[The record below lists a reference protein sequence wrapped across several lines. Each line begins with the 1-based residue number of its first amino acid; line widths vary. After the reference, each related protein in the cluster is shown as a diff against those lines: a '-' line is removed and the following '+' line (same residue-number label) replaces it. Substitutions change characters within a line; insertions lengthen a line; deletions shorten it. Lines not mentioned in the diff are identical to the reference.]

1 MVIPMLYKNT
11 LIKIKRSFGRYL
23 SLFIMVLVG
32 VGFFAGIQESAPDM
46 SAVADKY
53 YKEHNLLDFKI
64 VSSMG
69 LTEEDVT
76 ALKGLINV
84 SEVIPS
90 YSLNVLAKDKTIRV
104 HALEDKVNTLK
115 LVDGR
120 MPEAENECIADSKS
134 YKPGDKI
141 TITDDVSDKLKLK
154 EYTVVGTA
162 ESVLYLADDYGS
174 TTNGDGK
181 LSSFIFINKNNFII
195 DAYTEIY
202 LIAKGTKDTVTYSSA
217 YDKAAARLKDELI
230 PLKSDRET
238 ARYQEIYDK
247 ADKEISKNQ
256 TKLNE
261 EKAKGEKKLSDAKK
275 ELDTNAKKLE
285 DGKAELTE
293 NKEKLQKST
302 DKQNKEFDTA
312 KAQIKDGWDQ
322 INSALTQ
329 NGIKRAELDSKISE
343 LKAALDGMKLQ
354 LLQLPKDSTE
364 YVKLSE
370 TIKQYTVS
378 YQGLVKLKT
387 SIDTLSAKEAKLN
400 QGIDTFQAEIQKAK
414 QEIEKGKKDIAKN
427 EKKLKDGYDEY
438 NENLEKFNKEITDGQ
453 KKIDDARKDLSEI
466 EKPQWYILDR
476 DAAVGYSSLKSDI
489 NVVTS
494 VAAVFPFFFIL
505 LGMLM
510 TSNSMTRL
518 IAEERGELGTLT
530 SLGYKDH
537 SIVATYLFYILS
549 ATVLGT
555 AAGFYLGCRVIP
567 PLIYSTFQYILPPII
582 IRYNLVTFALI
593 LIVTAVLMIG
603 LTVFTCNKELK
614 QKPAVLMRPVPLPSG
629 QTILLERIRP
639 LWNHLSFTWK
649 VTIRNMFRYKKRA
662 FMTIVGVAG
671 CTALLLV
678 GFGLRD
684 SMRGI
689 AQKQYGNIL
698 RYSNMIILKDEVK
711 TIDGE
716 FKNVLT
722 KENIKEPLLLRQSAF
737 KSSGRNKSL
746 DTYLIVPE
754 NKDVFYKYFNLTS
767 DTDGATL
774 SLEDNGVIVTEKLA
788 EILKAGKGDTITIKD
803 TDNNEYSLTVSSV
816 AKNYTS
822 NYIYL
827 SNELYRKI
835 FNEAPAY
842 NAIAANHDSTDN
854 NTLAK
859 HLIDSGYVMNV
870 IFTSDVLK
878 KVLDSND
885 SLNSIII
892 LIVVVASLLAIIVLY
907 NLTSINISER
917 TREIATLKVLG
928 FTDKEANG
936 YIYREA
942 LILTLISIV
951 IGLILGMILHRFVL
965 GVLEGDEMVLSKKI
979 EVLSFILACGLTMA
993 FSVIMQFVTYVKLK
1007 TIDMIE
1013 SLKSVE

>member
-1 MVIPMLYKNT
+1 MLYKNT
-11 LIKIKRSFGRYL
+11 LIKIKKSFGRYL
-23 SLFIMVLVG
+23 SLFVMVMVG
-32 VGFFAGIQESAPDM
+32 VGFFAGISESAPDM
-46 SAVADKY
+46 SAVADQY
-53 YKEHNLLDFKI
+53 YKDHNLLDFK
-64 VSSMG
+64 VASSMG
-69 LTEEDVT
+69 LTEDDVT
-76 ALKGLINV
+76 ALKKLKNV
-84 SEVIPS
+84 SEVVPS

-115 LVDGR
+115 LVEGR
-120 MPEAENECIADSKS
+120 MPEAEDECIADSKS

-141 TITDDVSDKLKLK
+141 KITDDVSDELKTD

-181 LSSFIFINKNNFII
+181 LSAFIFINKNNFII

-202 LIAKGTKDTVTYSSA
+202 LIAADSKDTAAYSVA
-217 YDKAAARLKDELI
+217 YDTAAAKLKDELI
-230 PLKSDRET
+230 QLKTDRET

-261 EKAKGEKKLSDAKK
+261 EKAKGEKKLSDAKDK
-275 ELDTNAKKLE
+275 LNTNAKKLK

-293 NKEKLQKST
+293 NEEKLQKNT

-312 KAQIKDGWDQ
+312 KAQIKDGWDK
-322 INSALTQ
+322 INTALTQ
-329 NGIKRAELDSKISE
+329 NGIKRAELDSKTSE
-343 LKAALDGMKLQ
+343 LKAALDGMKAQ
-354 LLQLPKDSTE
+354 VLQLPKDSTE
-364 YVKLSE
+364 YMQLSE
-370 TIKQYTVS
+370 TIKQYTAS
-378 YQGLVKLKT
+378 YQGLIKLKA
-387 SIDTLSAKEAKLN
+387 SIDTLTTNEAKLN
-400 QGIDTFQAEIQKAK
+400 QGIDTFHSEIQKAK
-414 QEIEKGKKDIAKN
+414 QKIEKGKKDIVKN
-427 EKKLKDGYDEY
+427 EKKLKDGYDKY
-438 NENLEKFNKEITDGQ
+438 NKNLEKFNKEISDGQ

-476 DAAVGYSSLKSDI
+476 DASVGYSDLKSDI

-555 AAGFYLGCRVIP
+555 GAGFYLGCRVIP
-567 PLIYSTFQYILPPII
+567 PLIYSTFQYILPSII
-582 IRYNLVTFALI
+582 IQYNLVTFALI
-593 LIVTAVLMIG
+593 LGVTAVLMIG
-603 LTVFTCNKELK
+603 LTVFTCRKELK

-671 CTALLLV
+671 CTSLLLV

-689 AQKQYGNIL
+689 AQKQYGDIL
-698 RYSNMIILKDEVK
+698 RYSDMIILKDETK
-711 TIDGE
+711 TIDDE
-716 FKNVLT
+716 FKNTLT

-737 KSSGRNKSL
+737 KCSGRNKSL

-754 NKDVFYKYFNLTS
+754 NKEVFYNYFNLKS
-767 DTDGATL
+767 DSGGATL

-788 EILKAGKGDTITIKD
+788 EILNAGKGDTITVKD

-816 AKNYTS
+816 ARNYTA
-822 NYIYL
+822 NYIYMSKEL
-827 SNELYRKI
+827 SRKI
-835 FNEAPAY
+835 FDKTTAY
-842 NAIAANHDSTDN
+842 NAIVSNHGTTDEN
-854 NTLAK
+854 ALAK
-859 HLIDSGYVMNV
+859 RLIDSGYVMNV

-878 KVLDSND
+878 KALDSND

-942 LILTLISIV
+942 LILTLISIGM
-951 IGLILGMILHRFVL
+951 GLILGIVLHRFVL

-979 EVLSFILACGLTMA
+979 EVLSFLLACGLTMA
-993 FSVIMQFVTYVKLK
+993 FSVIMQFVTYIKLK